1 MSNKKLTHVT
11 ETGAARMVDI
21 SDKKITERTAVAS
34 ARVLISNA
42 LLKAL
47 KENSLAKGDALAVAR
62 VAGIM
67 AAKKTDQLIPLCH
80 TLPLSS
86 IEIDI
91 KLKDTPPSVL
101 ITTTAKSDY
110 KTGVEMEALTAASV
124 AALTIYDMGKS
135 IDKGIV
141 IEKVQLESKRG
152 GKSGDWIRKAA
163 R

>member
-1 MSNKKLTHVT
+1 MSEKKMTHVT

-21 SDKKITERTAVAS
+21 SDKNTTDRAAVAS
-34 ARVLISNA
+34 ARVLISSI

-62 VAGIM
+62 IAGIM
-67 AAKKTDQLIPLCH
+67 SAKKTDQLIPLCH

-86 IEIDI
+86 IDVDIQLEENPPAVEI
-91 KLKDTPPSVL
+91 TA
-101 ITTTAKSDY
+101 TAKTSY

-135 IDKGIV
+135 IDKGIIV
-141 IEKVQLESKRG
+141 EHIRLESKHG
-152 GKSGDWIRKAA
+152 GRSGDWF
-163 R
+163 